1 MLNVLL
7 EKTLSQARFEV
18 LEEDEL
24 AIIKQQ
30 SFDYSELRNA
40 ELIEAQKFEAAEARV
55 AAELSR
61 RVVQQ

>member
-30 SFDYSELRNA
+30 SFEYSELRNA